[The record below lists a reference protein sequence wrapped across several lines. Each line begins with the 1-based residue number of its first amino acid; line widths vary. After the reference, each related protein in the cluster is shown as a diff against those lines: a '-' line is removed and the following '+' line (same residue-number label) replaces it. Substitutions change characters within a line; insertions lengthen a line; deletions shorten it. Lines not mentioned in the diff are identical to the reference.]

1 MTDLPG
7 LDLARF
13 ANWFNGACPDEIGGP
28 LHGQLLA
35 GGRSNLTYEV
45 GDGTRSWV
53 VRRPPLGH
61 VLATAHDM
69 SREYRVITALR
80 DTSVPVPLSYA
91 LCTDPDVLG
100 APFYVMSAVDGV
112 AYRTAEQLGAVGPA
126 RARVIAERMVSTLA
140 LLHAV

>member
-13 ANWFNGACPDEIGGP
+13 AAWFDGACPGEIGGP
-28 LHGQLLA
+28 LQGRLIA

-45 GDGTRSWV
+45 SDGTRSWV

-69 SREYRVITALR
+69 AREYRVITALR
-80 DTSVPVPLSYA
+80 GHRRPRPADATR
-91 LCTDPDVLG
+91 C
-100 APFYVMSAVDGV
+100 APIPRCSA
-112 AYRTAEQLGAVGPA
+112 R
-126 RARVIAERMVSTLA
+126 RST
-140 LLHAV
+140 